1 MELAPVYDLS
11 AVNQRHFRNFQFLV
25 QRDIYTTSVINTP
38 SRVDSD
44 IRLARERLMGIAM
57 RPIRKEATEVLDAI
71 RLRDEAERKE
81 MMNRPGCSPCDRPPV
96 DPTYFQTFQVY
107 EARKRAVPD
116 PTTLILVD
124 EADRLHM
131 NSLEQMRSIF
141 DEGNAGMVLIGMPG
155 IEKRIGRFPQF
166 YSRIGFVHEFRPL
179 DATEMRELLEKR
191 WTPVGVTL
199 PDQPFAPEVMARLIR
214 MTGGNFRLLT
224 RLLTQIERVLEVN
237 NLQTLSTEVVE
248 AARDSLV
255 IGQG

>member
-1 MELAPVYDLS
+1 M
-11 AVNQRHFRNFQFLV
+11 QFDRWTSGSLD
-25 QRDIYTTSVINTP
+25 QLPIDTILYTTSVINTP

-44 IRLARERLMGIAM
+44 IRLATERLMGVAM

-96 DPTYFQTFQVY
+96 DPTYFQTFQLY
-107 EARKRAVPD
+107 EARKKAVPD

-155 IEKRIGRFPQF
+155 IEKRIARFPQF
-166 YSRIGFVHEFRPL
+166 YSRIGFVHESRPL